1 MVWVEPDVTRF
12 SRWSGAFVLTSAVLV
27 AGPGAG
33 GLGAQAP
40 VSKAPFDRLFREY
53 AGGDRDVVKRT
64 LRTGRDVR
72 ALQAPMDDKRLRRWL
87 GPWDRTKAAFLLE
100 LADAEAELSAHH
112 VSAIATGRA
121 YVMDRPAPLGQNAGD
136 DAFEAAW
143 HRMALGLLQDGIYPQ
158 AQAAYLDTLERR
170 YGSVPTSFAPRLD
183 PRVALEHAIA
193 EEQRCALA
201 GNPPACL
208 RALIPRF
215 AGAALVPETADEAN
229 IRAAWAHYQ
238 LKSYAL
244 ALESIDRACPV
255 GDSDL
260 IYWMHLFRGRIL
272 DSLGRLDDAEREYR
286 RALEAQPYA
295 QSAGVALAATLF
307 KLSRPDEAVN
317 AARAVRLVS
326 GDVVVDPWWT
336 YLRGDARFIPE
347 WRANLRARI
356 NP

>member
-1 MVWVEPDVTRF
+1 MARF
-12 SRWSGAFVLTSAVLV
+12 SRWSGAFVLTLAML
-27 AGPGAG
+27 AGTPGAG
-33 GLGAQAP
+33 RLRAQ
-40 VSKAPFDRLFREY
+40 VSVPRAPFDRLYSEY
-53 AGGDRDVVKRT
+53 AAGDRDVVRRT

-72 ALQAPMDDKRLRRWL
+72 ALQAPMDDKKLRRWL

-100 LADAEAELSAHH
+100 LADAEAGLAAHH
-112 VSAIATGRA
+112 MTAIATGRA
-121 YVMDRPAPLGQNAGD
+121 YVMSRPAPLGQNAAD

-143 HRMALGLLQDGIYPQ
+143 HRMALALLQDGIYPQ
-158 AQAAYLDTLERR
+158 AQAVYLDTIDRR
-170 YGSVPTSFAPRLD
+170 YASVPSSFAPRRD
-183 PRVALEHAIA
+183 PRLALDRGIA

-201 GNPPACL
+201 GYPADCL
-208 RALIPRF
+208 RAAIQRF
-215 AGAALVPETADEAN
+215 AAAALVPETADEAN

-244 ALESIDRACPV
+244 ALDAIDRACPTS
-255 GDSDL
+255 DPDL

-272 DSLGRLDDAEREYR
+272 EGLSRLADAEQEYR
-286 RALEAQPYA
+286 RALDARPFA

-317 AARAVRLVS
+317 AARAVRLQS

-336 YLRGDARFIPE
+336 YLRGDARFVPE
-347 WRANLRARI
+347 WRADLRARI

>member
-12 SRWSGAFVLTSAVLV
+12 SRWTGAFVLTSAVL
-27 AGPGAG
+27 GAG

-53 AGGDRDVVKRT
+53 AAGDRDVVKRT

-72 ALQAPMDDKRLRRWL
+72 VLQAPMDDKRLRQWL

-100 LADAEAELSAHH
+100 LAEAEAELSAHH
-112 VSAIATGRA
+112 MMAITTGRA
-121 YVMDRPAPLGQNAGD
+121 YAMGRPGPLGQNAQD

-143 HRMALGLLQDGIYPQ
+143 HRMALGLLQNGIYPQ
-158 AQAAYLDTLERR
+158 AESTYLDSLERR
-170 YGSVPTSFAPRLD
+170 YASVPSSFAPRLD
-183 PRVALEHAIA
+183 PRLALEHGIA
-193 EEQRCALA
+193 EEQRCALS
-201 GNPPACL
+201 GNPSACL
-208 RALIPRF
+208 RGAIQRF
-215 AGAALVPETADEAN
+215 ASAALVPETADEAN
-229 IRAAWAHYQ
+229 IRAAWAHYR

-244 ALESIDRACPV
+244 ALDSIDRACPV
-255 GDSDL
+255 GDAAL

-272 DSLGRLDDAEREYR
+272 DGLGRLDDAEREYR

-336 YLRGDARFIPE
+336 YLRGDARFLAE
-347 WRANLRARI
+347 WRADLRARI